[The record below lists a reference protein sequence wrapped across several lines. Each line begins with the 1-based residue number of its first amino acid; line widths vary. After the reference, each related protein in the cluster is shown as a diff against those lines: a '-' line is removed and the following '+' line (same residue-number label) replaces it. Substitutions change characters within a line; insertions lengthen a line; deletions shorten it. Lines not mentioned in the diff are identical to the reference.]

1 MLELTIYTKNGIKH
15 YMTKIELENVTK
27 FFGGKKVIDNVSISV
42 ESGDRTAILGPDK
55 AGKSTLLSLI
65 AGIEKPDGG
74 RIYFDGK
81 DVTRHPPQK
90 RNVGMLVQ
98 TFALYPN
105 LNVYENIASPLRARG
120 LTTEEIDREVKE
132 QAKSLGIDDI
142 LHHYPYEISGG
153 ECQRVATARALVKKA
168 AVYLLD
174 EPFTN
179 LDYKLKESMRVELK
193 RILDKGKGTIV
204 LATPDPEEALIFAKT
219 LVFLYDGKVLQ
230 KGPIEECYS
239 KPVNISVGKYFCKP
253 MMNLIE
259 APLVRKNKRSVLN
272 ISDELQLDVTHLNLP
287 EECVVGLR
295 PHNLYLVKEREGML
309 TISPTLE
316 LQENAGSEMI
326 VRMKLNGSSLTMY
339 TPFVKRLKE
348 KSLRIFVDPCDFY
361 IFSKKTGKFI
371 TKYQRG

>member
-1 MLELTIYTKNGIKH
+1 
-15 YMTKIELENVTK
+15 MTKIELENVTK
-27 FFGGKKVIDNVSISV
+27 FFGGKKVIDDVSISV
-42 ESGDRTAILGPDK
+42 ESGDRAAILGPDK

-65 AGIEKPDGG
+65 AGIEKPDRG

-81 DVTRHPPQK
+81 DVTRYPPQK
-90 RNVGMLVQ
+90 RNIGMLVQ

-153 ECQRVATARALVKKA
+153 ECQRVAMARALVKKA

-193 RILDKGKGTIV
+193 KILDKGKGTII

-239 KPVNISVGKYFCKP
+239 KPASISVGKYSSKP

-259 APLVRKNKRSVLN
+259 APLVQKNKRSALN
-272 ISDELQLDVTHLNLP
+272 ISDELRLDVTHLNLP
-287 EECVVGLR
+287 EKEYVVGLR
-295 PHNLYLVKEREGML
+295 PHKLYLVKEREGML

-326 VRMKLNGSSLTMY
+326 VRMRLDGSSLTMY
-339 TPFVKRLKE
+339 APFVKRLKE
-348 KSLRIFVDPCDFY
+348 KTLRIFVDPCDFY